1 MTDLMIKP
9 IQEGEGYRYLGQDE
23 NVAYEGT
30 INKERVSNGY
40 LSRGENTSSCE
51 LSAFNK
57 TCT

>member
-1 MTDLMIKP
+1 MIKP

-40 LSRGENTSSCE
+40 LSRGENTWSCG

>member
-1 MTDLMIKP
+1 MIKP

-30 INKERVSNGY
+30 INKERVSNEY
-40 LSRGENTSSCE
+40 LSRGENTWSCE